1 MRDNLLELVDEGW
14 LNNREVLIAC
24 IKYMSEDEVKDMMEV
39 NEYTDLWT
47 RYQEWIADDQYERL

>member
-1 MRDNLLELVDEGW
+1 MRNNLLELVDEGW

-47 RYQEWIADDQYERL
+47 RYQEWIADD